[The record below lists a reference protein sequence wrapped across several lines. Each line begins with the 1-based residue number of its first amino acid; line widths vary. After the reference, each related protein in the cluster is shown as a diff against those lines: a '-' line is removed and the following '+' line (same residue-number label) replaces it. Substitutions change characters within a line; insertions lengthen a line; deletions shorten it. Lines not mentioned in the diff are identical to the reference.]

1 MRSQASNTDKE
12 LKKDKFGTANRA
24 DTIQPKSMDGLQ
36 NHADTQKLIRV
47 KTAAEQSGRN
57 EKLTQFKTAA
67 EQSNRHEKLTQLK
80 TAAEQSNRHE
90 KLTQLQSMGDGR
102 AQRIQNDGVVQLVG
116 EGVLK
121 NVATG
126 LGRAAMETG
135 RAAARGAENMGKEGI
150 RLAEKHGEDAI
161 KLGGALATGATLAN
175 NASGIATGSITGDK
189 NMQYSHTFKLVGTIF
204 GESKLPDPV
213 KEKADDLFGFLADQ
227 AAAAPIPGSTKF
239 DDTQYQKINQT
250 MRDISAFLTEYKI
263 PNPLA
268 AAIDADDTQSRMQA
282 LYKFI
287 EDDKLKIALNQ
298 DGKEVK
304 AMTDKQAADLKKNH
318 PEVAAYLEENKN
330 ATDDELFHKFQYIH
344 VEDVDDI

>member
-1 MRSQASNTDKE
+1 MRTQASNTDKE
-12 LKKDKFGTANRA
+12 LKKNKFGAANYT

-47 KTAAEQSGRN
+47 KTAAEQSNRH

-67 EQSNRHEKLTQLK
+67 EQSNRHEKLTQL
-80 TAAEQSNRHE
+80 
-90 KLTQLQSMGDGR
+90 QSMGDAR
-102 AQRIQNDGVVQLVG
+102 SQKIQNGGVVQLNKWRILR
-116 EGVLK
+116 EGAK
-121 NVATG
+121 
-126 LGRAAMETG
+126 R
-135 RAAARGAENMGKEGI
+135 MGKEGS

-161 KLGGALATGATLAN
+161 KLGGTLATGATLAN
-175 NASGIATGSITGDK
+175 NASGIGTGLITGDK

-213 KEKADDLFGFLADQ
+213 KEKAGDLFGFLADQ
-227 AAAAPIPGSTKF
+227 TEKAPIPGSSKF
-239 DDTQYQKINQT
+239 DDTQYQKINKT
-250 MRDISAFLTEYKI
+250 MRDISTFLTEYKI

-304 AMTDKQAADLKKNH
+304 AMTDGM
-318 PEVAAYLEENKN
+318 
-330 ATDDELFHKFQYIH
+330 ATDFKQKNPKIAELLRENEGKSDRDAFYN
-344 VEDVDDI
+344 DDWAKMEEYD

>member
-1 MRSQASNTDKE
+1 MRSQASNTEKE

-36 NHADTQKLIRV
+36 NHADTLKLIRV
-47 KTAAEQSGRN
+47 
-57 EKLTQFKTAA
+57 KTAA

-80 TAAEQSNRHE
+80 
-90 KLTQLQSMGDGR
+90 SMGDAR
-102 AQRIQNDGVVQLVG
+102 AQKIQNGGVVQLNKWQILR
-116 EGVLK
+116 EGAKKV
-121 NVATG
+121 
-126 LGRAAMETG
+126 
-135 RAAARGAENMGKEGI
+135 GKEGI

-161 KLGGALATGATLAN
+161 KLGGTLATGATLAN

>member
-1 MRSQASNTDKE
+1 MLFKMRTQASNTDKE
-12 LKKDKFGTANRA
+12 LKKDKFGTANHA

-47 KTAAEQSGRN
+47 
-57 EKLTQFKTAA
+57 KTAA

-90 KLTQLQSMGDGR
+90 KLTQLQSMGDAR
-102 AQRIQNDGVVQLVG
+102 AQRIQNGGVVQLNPWQI
-116 EGVLK
+116 L
-121 NVATG
+121 
-126 LGRAAMETG
+126 RA
-135 RAAARGAENMGKEGI
+135 GAKRVGKEGI

-161 KLGGALATGATLAN
+161 KLGGTLATGATLAN

-204 GESKLPDPV
+204 SESKLPDPV

-227 AAAAPIPGSTKF
+227 TAAAPIPGSTKF

-344 VEDVDDI
+344 VEDVDV

>member
-12 LKKDKFGTANRA
+12 LKKDKFGTANHA

-47 KTAAEQSGRN
+47 KTSAEQSNRH

-67 EQSNRHEKLTQLK
+67 EQSNRHEKLTQL
-80 TAAEQSNRHE
+80 
-90 KLTQLQSMGDGR
+90 QSMGDAR
-102 AQRIQNDGVVQLVG
+102 AHRVQNGGVVQLNKWQI
-116 EGVLK
+116 L
-121 NVATG
+121 
-126 LGRAAMETG
+126 RD
-135 RAAARGAENMGKEGI
+135 GAKRMGKEGL

-161 KLGGALATGATLAN
+161 KLGGTLATGATLAN
-175 NASGIATGSITGDK
+175 NASGIGTGLITGDK

-213 KEKADDLFGFLADQ
+213 KEKAGDLFGFLADQ
-227 AAAAPIPGSTKF
+227 TEKAPIPGSSKF
-239 DDTQYQKINQT
+239 DDTQYQKINKT
-250 MRDISAFLTEYKI
+250 MRDISTFLTEYKI

-304 AMTDKQAADLKKNH
+304 AMTDGMAADFKQKN
-318 PEVAAYLEENKN
+318 PKIAELLRENEGKSDRDAFYNDDWAKMEEY
-330 ATDDELFHKFQYIH
+330 D
-344 VEDVDDI
+344 